1 MKVILKISNTGKEGE
16 DSATDLIMN
25 GSKTMIQLI
34 TDIHTIDLKV
44 TDFYF

>member
-1 MKVILKISNTGKEGE
+1 LKISNTGKEGE

-34 TDIHTIDLKV
+34 TDIHTIDVSSSKV
-44 TDFYF
+44 MVNLA